1 LSFEV
6 LYDKRRKTMDEKTTM
21 KFVPKKH
28 LTKVQAI
35 TVMAIGGLMLL
46 LSIVIPTAPDSTAH
60 TVKVI
65 VGVLGMCVGIVGVC
79 YRPMEAPKNPKE

>member
-1 LSFEV
+1 
-6 LYDKRRKTMDEKTTM
+6 MNEKTTM

-65 VGVLGMCVGIVGVC
+65 VGVLGMCVVIVGVC
-79 YRPMEAPKNPKE
+79 YRPMEARKNPKE

>member
-1 LSFEV
+1 MNEKASKKSSS
-6 LYDKRRKTMDEKTTM
+6 KRQ
-21 KFVPKKH
+21 

-35 TVMAIGGLMLL
+35 TVMAVGGLMLL

-65 VGVLGMCVGIVGVC
+65 VGVLGMCIGIVGVC

>member
-1 LSFEV
+1 
-6 LYDKRRKTMDEKTTM
+6 MDEKTTM

-35 TVMAIGGLMLL
+35 TVMAVGGLMLL
-46 LSIVIPTAPDSTAH
+46 LSIVIPTAPDSNAH

>member
-1 LSFEV
+1 MNEKASKKSSS
-6 LYDKRRKTMDEKTTM
+6 KRQ
-21 KFVPKKH
+21 

-35 TVMAIGGLMLL
+35 TVMAVGGLMLL

-79 YRPMEAPKNPKE
+79 YRPMEARKNPKE